1 MQGHFKRT
9 QVAVVDAPQ
18 RRGHVAA
25 FFQLGRIV
33 QFQQYGHA
41 QFVGNGFKTLKLPG
55 FQCGGNQ
62 ENRIRTPRAR
72 LIDLVFVDDEIFT
85 QDRQRHGRTR
95 LFQILGRALE
105 IRFVR
110 QHGQTGRAGF
120 FIGNGDFGRMKI
132 RTDQAFARAGFFDF
146 GNNGRQILRVFF
158 TDRADKAANRR
169 SSLRLGF
176 DVFQGNGGFLGGY
189 FFCFGGKD
197 FVENIG
203 HGVFLLELI
212 FGFESCNMLPQ
223 IRFQTA

>member
-1 MQGHFKRT
+1 M
-9 QVAVVDAPQ
+9 
-18 RRGHVAA
+18 
-25 FFQLGRIV
+25 

-62 ENRIRTPRAR
+62 ENCIRTPRAR

-95 LFQILGRALE
+95 LFQIFGRALE
-105 IRFVR
+105 VRFVR
-110 QHGQTGRAGF
+110 QHGQAGRAGF
-120 FIGNGDFGRMKI
+120 FIGSGNFGRMKI
-132 RTDQAFARAGFFDF
+132 RADQAFARAGFFDF
-146 GNNGRQILRVFF
+146 GNNGRQVLRVFC

-169 SSLRLGF
+169 GYLRLGF
-176 DVFQGNGGFLGGY
+176 DVFQGNGGFLGSH

-203 HGVFLLELI
+203 HGVFLL
-212 FGFESCNMLPQ
+212 G
-223 IRFQTA
+223 